1 MDTITWAEL
10 VKEVMDTVINAGASS
25 DNDLE
30 KIMYQ
35 KTGERCKN
43 HFDTLSLARIA
54 TALYKIAGLEDEF
67 TEETAM
73 EDLKY
78 E

>member
-1 MDTITWAEL
+1 MDTMTWAEL
-10 VKEVMDTVINAGASS
+10 VKEVMDTIVNEGAAS
-25 DNDLE
+25 DNDIE
-30 KIMYQ
+30 KIIYQ
-35 KTGERCKN
+35 KTAEKCKD
-43 HFDTLSLARIA
+43 HFNTISLARIA

-67 TEETAM
+67 TEDTIM